1 MIERICVRLGYRQ
14 LKLIL
19 LIDSLVD
26 FLRVDLCSVG
36 ASVVGVAPPYS
47 HFTLYLNFTF
57 AHSCVVLL
65 RVALNLQPFTGNV
78 IIYAPA

>member
-36 ASVVGVAPPYS
+36 ASVVGVALPYS
-47 HFTLYLNFTF
+47 HFTLYLNFTL